1 MLTKTFWLAAIERA
15 IKTLAQTAAALLTG
29 SATGLLEV
37 DWLQLTS
44 VAGMAALVSLL
55 TSIASA
61 ATTDGS
67 PSLGSSEVL
76 ASPGQ
81 VASAPVASAP
91 VEVVPA
97 EVVPAEVA
105 YVPEHAAPDPSELS

>member
-15 IKTLAQTAAALLTG
+15 IKTFAQTAAALLTG

-67 PSLGSSEVL
+67 PSLGSSEAL

-81 VASAPVASAP
+81 VAAPVVSAP

-97 EVVPAEVA
+97 EPAYA
-105 YVPEHAAPDPSELS
+105 PEHAAPDPSELS

>member
-15 IKTLAQTAAALLTG
+15 IKTFAQTAAALLTG

-37 DWLQLTS
+37 DWLQLAS
-44 VAGMAALVSLL
+44 VAGMASLVSLL

-81 VASAPVASAP
+81 VADPVASAP

-97 EVVPAEVA
+97 EPA

>member
-1 MLTKTFWLAAIERA
+1 MLAKTFWIAAIERA
-15 IKTLAQTAAALLTG
+15 IKTFAQTAAALLTG

-37 DWLQLTS
+37 DWLQLAS

-61 ATTDGS
+61 ATTDGN

-76 ASPGQ
+76 ASP
-81 VASAPVASAP
+81 PI
-91 VEVVPA
+91 EVVTAGP
-97 EVVPAEVA
+97 A
-105 YVPEHAAPDPSELS
+105 YVPEHAAPDLSELS

>member
-1 MLTKTFWLAAIERA
+1 MLAKTFWIAAIERA

-37 DWLQLTS
+37 DWLQLAS

-67 PSLGSSEVL
+67 PSIVSAEVL

-81 VASAPVASAP
+81 VADPVASAP
-91 VEVVPA
+91 IEVVPA
-97 EVVPAEVA
+97 EPD

>member
-1 MLTKTFWLAAIERA
+1 MTWTSKQFWLAAIERA

-44 VAGMAALVSLL
+44 AAGMAALVSLL

-81 VASAPVASAP
+81 VVPTEEAVDPRRP
-91 VEVVPA
+91 EVN
-97 EVVPAEVA
+97 
-105 YVPEHAAPDPSELS
+105 ELS

>member
-67 PSLGSSEVL
+67 PSLGSSEAL

-81 VASAPVASAP
+81 VAAPVVSAP

-97 EVVPAEVA
+97 EPAYA
-105 YVPEHAAPDPSELS
+105 PEHAAPDPSELS